1 MSFHVKVTSQIQRY
15 FFTLTLDTLKID
27 YIRKWCVNINITS
40 FMLVGLLLYFFGI
53 RMVRKLITH
62 GKYKYKMN
70 LVVVGS
76 EHGARLIYTIIFL
89 LLS

>member
-1 MSFHVKVTSQIQRY
+1 MCEHQHHEF
-15 FFTLTLDTLKID
+15 
-27 YIRKWCVNINITS
+27 YISGATII
-40 FMLVGLLLYFFGI
+40 LFGI

-70 LVVVGS
+70 LVVVRS
-76 EHGARLIYTIIFL
+76 EQGALLIHTIIFP

>member
-1 MSFHVKVTSQIQRY
+1 MCEHQHHEFYVSGATI
-15 FFTLTLDTLKID
+15 TL
-27 YIRKWCVNINITS
+27 W
-40 FMLVGLLLYFFGI
+40 
-53 RMVRKLITH
+53 MVRKLITH